1 MPDTRNVVTN
11 RRPRRRRR
19 RVHFPWLFT
28 FILIVTVALGFSL
41 SQYWQDLEEQATQT
55 EPEIPA
61 GSAAIGDTLTIAAA
75 GDVSIS
81 PELLRYAVQPDGS
94 YDFSAMFLDVSP
106 LLSDADLTVANLEAN
121 ICDSDF
127 TGDNFRAPK
136 SLLTAL
142 RTAGVDI
149 LQTANSASI
158 YNGLSGLTST
168 HEAVEAAG
176 MKAVGTFPT
185 DQARKDSGGFT
196 LVEIKGFR
204 VAFVAFTKGVGN
216 LRLPEG
222 AESSVNLL
230 YTDYNT
236 TYQDVD
242 TDSILSVLDRVKDAK
257 PDITIA
263 LLHWGSEYD
272 TGISR
277 TQKTIASL
285 LMDNGVDAI
294 LGTHPHILGQ
304 VDSVSNPGTLTA
316 YSLGDLLR
324 TDDSASAKQS
334 MVLKLEFTKTQD
346 GTVVTSWS
354 YTPIYVA
361 TAQDAGSPQVL
372 HVANAI
378 GRYEAGLMDRIS
390 DELYQTLL
398 TVEEKV
404 ASQLEVTEE

>member
-1 MPDTRNVVTN
+1 MPDTRNIATN

-19 RVHFPWLFT
+19 RIHFPWLFT
-28 FILIVTVALGFSL
+28 FILFVAAALIFSL
-41 SQYWQDLEEQATQT
+41 NQYHQDLDELAAQT
-55 EPEIPA
+55 EPVVPV

-94 YDFSAMFLDVSP
+94 YDFSAMLLDVSA
-106 LLSDADLTVANLEAN
+106 LLSDADLTVANLETN
-121 ICDSDF
+121 ICNGDPA
-127 TGDNFRAPK
+127 TGDFQAPQ

-149 LQTANSASI
+149 LQTANSTSI
-158 YNGLSGLTST
+158 YNGLSGLTET
-168 HEAVEAAG
+168 YEAVEAAG

-185 DQARKDSGGFT
+185 PQTRKDCGGFT
-196 LVEIKGFR
+196 LVELKGFR

-222 AESSVNLL
+222 AQSSVNLL

-236 TYQDVD
+236 TYQEVD
-242 TDSILSVLDRVKDAK
+242 TQGIRAVMERVQDAK

-272 TGISR
+272 TGISKS
-277 TQKTIASL
+277 QKAIASL
-285 LMDNGVDAI
+285 LMEYGVDAI

-304 VDSVSNPGTLTA
+304 VDSVSHPGTLTA

-324 TDDSASAKQS
+324 TDDNASTKQS
-334 MVLKLEFTKTQD
+334 MVLKLEFTKTID

-354 YTPIYVA
+354 HTPIYVA

-378 GRYEAGLMDRIS
+378 GRHEAGLLERIS

-398 TVEEKV
+398 TVEENV
-404 ASQLEVTEE
+404 AERLEVTEE